1 MFEKILVANRGE
13 IAVRIIRA
21 CKELNIRTV
30 AVYSQA
36 DANSMHVQLADEAIC
51 IGPGPSSESYL
62 RIDRIISAAEVA
74 DVDAIHPGY
83 GFLSENAHFAD
94 VCENCNIRFIG
105 PSSRAMTALEDKAV
119 SRTLAKKAGVP
130 TPPGSEGTVEKEQE
144 ALATAKKIGY
154 PVMIKAVAGG
164 GGRGMR
170 VAHNDISL
178 VKGYHTARTEAE
190 KAFGNSGVYIE
201 KFIENPH
208 HIEFQIL
215 ADNRGNIIHLNER
228 DCSIQRRNQ
237 KVVEEC
243 PSPLLDHKFKS
254 LRKTMGKAAI
264 KIAETAH
271 YTNAGTVEFIVDD
284 HGNFYF
290 LEVNK
295 RIQVE
300 HPITE
305 EITGIDLVKQQI
317 MIAMGEPLRIS
328 QSDVHIR
335 GHAIEC
341 RINAE
346 DPFDDFRPSPGRIEM
361 YYAPGGRGVRIDSH
375 AYAGYTIPPHYDS
388 MIGKLITSGKDR
400 REAMDKMSRALS
412 EYMITGVKTTIPFE
426 MAILQDPNFRRG
438 VYSTTFIEQ
447 LLGGARRELIEEKA
461 YSALVRRAVIGMKD
475 FNEARLY

>member
-1 MFEKILVANRGE
+1 MFERILVANRGE

-30 AVYSQA
+30 AVYSEA

-51 IGPGPSSESYL
+51 IGKSPSSESYL
-62 RIDRIISAAEVA
+62 RIDRIISAAEIA
-74 DVDAIHPGY
+74 DVDAIHAGY

-105 PSSRAMTALEDKAV
+105 PSSRAMNALEDKAV
-119 SRTLAKKAGVP
+119 SRALAKKAGVP

-144 ALATAKKIGY
+144 ALATARKIGY

-215 ADNRGNIIHLNER
+215 GDTRGNIIHLNER
-228 DCSIQRRNQ
+228 DCSVQRRNQ

-243 PSPLLDHKFKS
+243 PSPLLEHKFKS
-254 LRKTMGKAAI
+254 LRKTMGKAAV
-264 KIAETAH
+264 KIAEMAH

-305 EITGIDLVKQQI
+305 EVTGIDLVKQQI
-317 MIAMGEPLRIS
+317 MIAMGEPLRLT
-328 QSDVHIR
+328 QSDIHIK

-361 YYAPGGRGVRIDSH
+361 YYAPGGRGVRVDSH

-388 MIGKLITSGKDR
+388 MIGKLITFGKDR
-400 REAMDKMSRALS
+400 REAMDKMSRALG
-412 EYMITGVKTTIPFE
+412 EYMITGIKTTIPFE

-438 VYSTTFIEQ
+438 VYSTNFIEQ

-461 YSALVRRAVIGMKD
+461 
-475 FNEARLY
+475 

>member
-1 MFEKILVANRGE
+1 MFEKVLVANRGE

-30 AVYSQA
+30 AVYSEA
-36 DANSMHVQLADEAIC
+36 DANSMHVQMADEAIC
-51 IGPGPSSESYL
+51 IGKAPASESYL
-62 RIDRIISAAEVA
+62 RIDRLISAAEVT

-83 GFLSENAHFAD
+83 GFLSENAHFAE
-94 VCENCNIRFIG
+94 VCESCNIRFIG
-105 PSSRAMTALEDKAV
+105 PSPRAMQALADKAV
-119 SRTLAKKAGVP
+119 SRALAKKAGVA
-130 TPPGSEGTVEKEQE
+130 TPPGSEGAVEKEQD
-144 ALATAKKIGY
+144 ALLIAKRIGY
-154 PVMIKAVAGG
+154 PVIIKAIAGG

-178 VKGYHTARTEAE
+178 VKGFHTARTEAE

-215 ADNRGNIIHLNER
+215 GDHKGRIIHLGER

-237 KVVEEC
+237 KVVEET
-243 PSPLLDHKFKS
+243 PSPLIDNKFKK
-254 LRKTMGKAAI
+254 LRDKMGKAAVR
-264 KIAETAH
+264 IAELAH
-271 YTNAGTVEFIVDD
+271 YTNAGTVEFIVDNN
-284 HGNFYF
+284 GNFYF

-305 EITGIDLVKQQI
+305 EVTGIDLVRYQI
-317 MIAMGEPLRIS
+317 MIAMGEPLRHS
-328 QSDVHIR
+328 QGDIKFE

-361 YYAPGGRGVRIDSH
+361 YYSPGGRGVRIDSH
-375 AYAGYTIPPHYDS
+375 AYAGYTIPPNYDS
-388 MIGKLITSGKDR
+388 MIGKLITYGKDR
-400 REAMDKMSRALS
+400 REAMDKMSRALG
-412 EYMITGVKTTIPFE
+412 EYMLTGVKTTISFQQ
-426 MAILQDPNFRRG
+426 AILQDPNFRRG
-438 VYSTTFIEQ
+438 VYSTNFIEQ
-447 LLGGARRELIEEKA
+447 LLSGARRGLIEE
-461 YSALVRRAVIGMKD
+461 
-475 FNEARLY
+475 

>member
-21 CKELNIRTV
+21 CRELNIRSV
-30 AVYSQA
+30 AVYSEV
-36 DANSMHVQLADEAIC
+36 DANSMHVQMADEAIC
-51 IGPGPSSESYL
+51 IGKGPSSESYL
-62 RIDRIISAAEVA
+62 RIDRIISAAEIT

-94 VCENCNIRFIG
+94 VCESCNIRFIG
-105 PSSRAMTALEDKAV
+105 PSSRAMNALEDKAV
-119 SRTLAKKAGVP
+119 SRALAKKAGVP
-130 TPPGSEGTVEKEQE
+130 TPPGSDGNIENEQD
-144 ALATAKKIGY
+144 ALATARRIGY
-154 PVMIKAVAGG
+154 PVIIKAIAGG

-190 KAFGNSGVYIE
+190 KAFGNSNVYIE

-215 ADNRGNIIHLNER
+215 GDNRGNIIHLGER

-237 KVVEEC
+237 KILEET
-243 PSPLLDHKFKS
+243 PSPLIENKFKK
-254 LRKTMGKAAI
+254 LREKMGKAAI
-264 KIAETAH
+264 RIAEMAH

-305 EITGIDLVKQQI
+305 EVTGYDLVRLQI
-317 MIAMGEPLRIS
+317 MIAMGEPLKLS
-328 QSDVHIR
+328 EKDVQFR

-361 YYAPGGRGVRIDSH
+361 YYAPGGRGVRVDSH

-388 MIGKLITSGKDR
+388 MIGKLITYGKDR
-400 REAMDKMSRALS
+400 RDAMDKMSRALS

-426 MAILQDPNFRRG
+426 LAILQDPNFRRG
-438 VYSTTFIEQ
+438 VYSTNFVET
-447 LLGGARRELIEEKA
+447 LLTGARRELIEEKA
-461 YSALVRRAVIGMKD
+461 
-475 FNEARLY
+475 

>member
-1 MFEKILVANRGE
+1 MFEKVLVANRGE

-21 CKELNIRTV
+21 CKGLNIRTV
-30 AVYSQA
+30 AVYSEA
-36 DANSMHVQLADEAIC
+36 DRNSMHVQLADEAIC
-51 IGPGPSSESYL
+51 IGKAPSSKSYL
-62 RIDRIISAAEVA
+62 RIDRIISAAEIA

-94 VCENCNIRFIG
+94 VCESCNIRFIG
-105 PSSRAMTALEDKAV
+105 PSSRAMNAMEDKAV
-119 SRTLAKKAGVP
+119 SRVLAKKAGVP
-130 TPPGSEGTVEKEQE
+130 TPPGSEGVVENEQD
-144 ALATAKKIGY
+144 ALQVAKKIGY
-154 PVMIKAVAGG
+154 RFMIKAVAGG

-215 ADNRGNIIHLNER
+215 GDHKGRVIHLGER

-237 KVVEEC
+237 KVVEET
-243 PSPLLDHKFKS
+243 PSPLIDHKFKK
-254 LRKTMGKAAI
+254 LRDKMGKAAVR
-264 KIAETAH
+264 IAELAN
-271 YTNAGTVEFIVDD
+271 YTNAGTVEFIVDNQ
-284 HGNFYF
+284 GNYYF

-305 EITGIDLVKQQI
+305 EVTGIDLVRYQI
-317 MIAMGEPLRIS
+317 MSARGEPLRHS
-328 QSDVHIR
+328 QSDIQFK

-346 DPFDDFRPSPGRIEM
+346 DPFDEFRPCPGRIEM
-361 YYAPGGRGVRIDSH
+361 YYSPGGRGVRVDSH
-375 AYAGYTIPPHYDS
+375 AYA
-388 MIGKLITSGKDR
+388 
-400 REAMDKMSRALS
+400 
-412 EYMITGVKTTIPFE
+412 
-426 MAILQDPNFRRG
+426 
-438 VYSTTFIEQ
+438 
-447 LLGGARRELIEEKA
+447 
-461 YSALVRRAVIGMKD
+461 
-475 FNEARLY
+475 

>member
-30 AVYSQA
+30 AVYSEV

-51 IGPGPSSESYL
+51 IGKAASSESYL
-62 RIDRIISAAEVA
+62 RIDRIISAAEIT

-105 PSSRAMTALEDKAV
+105 PSSRAMTALQDKAV
-119 SRTLAKKAGVP
+119 SRALAKISGVP
-130 TPPGSEGTVEKEQE
+130 TPPGSEGVVEEEQE
-144 ALATAKKIGY
+144 AIATAKRIGY
-154 PVMIKAVAGG
+154 PVMIKAIAGG

-178 VKGYHTARTEAE
+178 VKGYHTARSEAE

-208 HIEFQIL
+208 HVEFQIL
-215 ADNRGNIIHLNER
+215 ADNRGTIIHLGER

-237 KVVEEC
+237 KIVEET
-243 PSPLLDHKFKS
+243 PSPLIENKFKD
-254 LRKTMGKAAI
+254 LRKKMGKAAI
-264 KIAETAH
+264 RIAETAH
-271 YTNAGTVEFIVDD
+271 YTNAGTVEFLVDGR
-284 HGNFYF
+284 GNFYF

-295 RIQVE
+295 RVQVE
-300 HPITE
+300 HAITE
-305 EITGIDLVKQQI
+305 EVTGVDLVKQQI
-317 MIAMGEPLRIS
+317 LIAMGEPLKLS
-328 QSDVHIR
+328 QNDLTFK

-346 DPFDDFRPSPGRIEM
+346 DPFDDFRPCPGRIEM
-361 YYAPGGRGVRIDSH
+361 YYQPGGRGVRVDSH
-375 AYAGYTIPPHYDS
+375 AYAGYTIPSAYDS
-388 MIGKLITSGKDR
+388 LISKLVTFGKDR
-400 REAMDKMSRALS
+400 REAMDKMSRALG
-412 EYMITGVKTTIPFE
+412 EYMITGIKTTIPFE
-426 MAILQDPNFRRG
+426 QAILQDPNFRRG
-438 VYSTTFIEQ
+438 VYSTTFVDQ

-461 YSALVRRAVIGMKD
+461 
-475 FNEARLY
+475 

>member
-21 CKELNIRTV
+21 CRELNIRSV
-30 AVYSQA
+30 AVYSEP
-36 DANSMHVQLADEAIC
+36 DANSMHVQMADEAIC
-51 IGPGPSSESYL
+51 IGKGPSSESYL
-62 RIDRIISAAEVA
+62 RIDRIISAAEIT

-94 VCENCNIRFIG
+94 VCESCNIRFIG
-105 PSSRAMTALEDKAV
+105 PSSRAMNALEDKAV
-119 SRTLAKKAGVP
+119 SRALAKKAGVP
-130 TPPGSEGTVEKEQE
+130 TPPGSEGNVENEQD
-144 ALATAKKIGY
+144 ALATARRIGY
-154 PVMIKAVAGG
+154 PVIIKAIAGG

-190 KAFGNSGVYIE
+190 KAFGNSNVYIE

-215 ADNRGNIIHLNER
+215 GDNRGNIIHLGER

-237 KVVEEC
+237 KILEET
-243 PSPLLDHKFKS
+243 PSPLIEHKYKK
-254 LRKTMGKAAI
+254 LREKMGKAAI
-264 KIAETAH
+264 RIAEIAQ

-305 EITGIDLVKQQI
+305 EVTGYDLVKLQI
-317 MIAMGEPLRIS
+317 MIAMGEPLKLS
-328 QSDVHIR
+328 EKDVQFR

-361 YYAPGGRGVRIDSH
+361 YYAPGGRGVRVDSH
-375 AYAGYTIPPHYDS
+375 AYAGYSIPPHYDS
-388 MIGKLITSGKDR
+388 MIGKLITYGKDR

-412 EYMITGVKTTIPFE
+412 EYMITGIKTTIPFE
-426 MAILQDPNFRRG
+426 LAILQDPNFRRG
-438 VYSTTFIEQ
+438 VYSTNFVET
-447 LLGGARRELIEEKA
+447 LLSGARRELIEEKA
-461 YSALVRRAVIGMKD
+461 
-475 FNEARLY
+475 

>member
-30 AVYSQA
+30 AVYSDV
-36 DANSMHVQLADEAIC
+36 DANSMHVQMADEAIC
-51 IGPGPSSESYL
+51 IGKAPSSESYL
-62 RIDRIISAAEVA
+62 RIDRIISAAEIT

-83 GFLSENAHFAD
+83 GFLSENSHFAD
-94 VCENCNIRFIG
+94 VCESCNIRFIG
-105 PSSRAMTALEDKAV
+105 PRSRAMTALADKAV
-119 SRTLAKKAGVP
+119 SRALAKKAGVP
-130 TPPGSEGTVEKEQE
+130 TPPGSDGNVENEQD

-154 PVMIKAVAGG
+154 PVMIKAIAGG

-178 VKGYHTARTEAE
+178 IKGYHTARSEAE

-215 ADNRGNIIHLNER
+215 ADARGNIIHLGER

-237 KVVEEC
+237 KVVEET
-243 PSPLLDHKFKS
+243 PSPLIENRFKD
-254 LRKTMGKAAI
+254 LRKRMGKAAVR
-264 KIAETAH
+264 IAEVAH

-284 HGNFYF
+284 HGNFFF

-305 EITGIDLVKQQI
+305 EVTGIDLVKQQI
-317 MIAMGEPLRIS
+317 MIAMGEPLRLTEKELNFK
-328 QSDVHIR
+328 

-346 DPFDDFRPSPGRIEM
+346 DPFDDFRPCPGRIEM
-361 YYAPGGRGVRIDSH
+361 YYAPGGRGVRVDSH
-375 AYAGYTIPPHYDS
+375 AYAGYTIPSHYDS
-388 MIGKLITSGKDR
+388 MIGKLITYGKDR

-412 EYMITGVKTTIPFE
+412 EYMITGIKTTIPFE
-426 MAILQDPNFRRG
+426 QAILQDPNFRRG
-438 VYSTTFIEQ
+438 VYSTNFIEH

-461 YSALVRRAVIGMKD
+461 
-475 FNEARLY
+475 

>member
-30 AVYSQA
+30 AVYSEV

-51 IGPGPSSESYL
+51 IGKAASSESYL
-62 RIDRIISAAEVA
+62 RIDRIISAAEIT

-105 PSSRAMTALEDKAV
+105 PSSRAMTALQDKAV
-119 SRTLAKKAGVP
+119 SRALAKKSGVP
-130 TPPGSEGTVEKEQE
+130 TPPGSEGVVEEEQE
-144 ALATAKKIGY
+144 AIATAKRIGY
-154 PVMIKAVAGG
+154 PVMIKAIAGG

-178 VKGYHTARTEAE
+178 VKGYHTARSEAE

-208 HIEFQIL
+208 HVEFQIL
-215 ADNRGNIIHLNER
+215 ADNRGTIIHLGER

-237 KVVEEC
+237 KIVEET
-243 PSPLLDHKFKS
+243 PSPLIENKFKD
-254 LRKTMGKAAI
+254 LRKKMGKAAVR
-264 KIAETAH
+264 IAETAH
-271 YTNAGTVEFIVDD
+271 YTNAGTVEFLVDGR
-284 HGNFYF
+284 GNFYF

-295 RIQVE
+295 RVQVE
-300 HPITE
+300 HAITE
-305 EITGIDLVKQQI
+305 EVTGVDLVKQQI
-317 MIAMGEPLRIS
+317 LIAMGEPLKLS
-328 QSDVHIR
+328 QNDLTFK

-346 DPFDDFRPSPGRIEM
+346 DPFDDFRPCPGRIEM
-361 YYAPGGRGVRIDSH
+361 YYQPGGRGVRVDSH
-375 AYAGYTIPPHYDS
+375 AYAGYTIPSAYDS
-388 MIGKLITSGKDR
+388 LISKLVTFGKDR
-400 REAMDKMSRALS
+400 REAMDKMSRALG
-412 EYMITGVKTTIPFE
+412 EYMITGIKTTIPFE
-426 MAILQDPNFRRG
+426 QAILQDPNFRRG
-438 VYSTTFIEQ
+438 VYSTTFVDQ

-461 YSALVRRAVIGMKD
+461 
-475 FNEARLY
+475 

>member
-1 MFEKILVANRGE
+1 MFEKVLVANRGE

-30 AVYSQA
+30 AIYSEA

-51 IGPGPSSESYL
+51 IGKAAASESYL
-62 RIDRIISAAEVA
+62 RIDRIVSAAEIA

-83 GFLSENAHFAD
+83 GFLAENAHFAD
-94 VCENCNIRFIG
+94 VCESCNIRFIG
-105 PSSRAMTALEDKAV
+105 PNSRAMNALQDKAV
-119 SRTLAKKAGVP
+119 SRALAKKADVP
-130 TPPGSEGTVEKEQE
+130 TPPGSEGVVENEQDALTV
-144 ALATAKKIGY
+144 AKKIGY

-178 VKGYHTARTEAE
+178 VKGFHTARTEAE

-215 ADNRGNIIHLNER
+215 GDTKGHIIHLGER

-243 PSPLLDHKFKS
+243 PSPLLDTPKFKD
-254 LRKTMGKAAI
+254 LRKKMGKAAVR
-264 KIAETAH
+264 IAEKAN
-271 YTNAGTVEFIVDD
+271 YTNAGTVEFIVDND
-284 HGNFYF
+284 GQFYF
-290 LEVNK
+290 LEMNK

-300 HPITE
+300 HAISE
-305 EITGIDLVKQQI
+305 EVTGIDIVRYQI
-317 MIAMGEPLRIS
+317 MLAMGEPLRHS
-328 QSDVHIR
+328 QSDIQLK

-361 YYAPGGRGVRIDSH
+361 YYQPGGRGVRVDSH
-375 AYAGYTIPPHYDS
+375 AYAGYTIPAAYDS
-388 MIGKLITSGKDR
+388 MIGKLVTYGKDR

-412 EYMITGVKTTIPFE
+412 EYMITGIKTTISFQQ
-426 MAILQDPNFRRG
+426 AILQDPNFRRG

-447 LLGGARRELIEEKA
+447 LLRGARRELIEEKA
-461 YSALVRRAVIGMKD
+461 
-475 FNEARLY
+475 